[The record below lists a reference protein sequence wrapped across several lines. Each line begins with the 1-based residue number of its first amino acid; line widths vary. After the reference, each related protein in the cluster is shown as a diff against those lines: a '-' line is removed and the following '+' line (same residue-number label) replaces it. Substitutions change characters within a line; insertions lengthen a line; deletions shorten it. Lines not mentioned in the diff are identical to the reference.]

1 MSNTKIDFINI
12 FSIIKAADLRTL
24 FNINKSDIIYIPFHT
39 MVHDVRYTSVLL
51 NCNELSFPRL
61 QIIFNTVEQ
70 IELTKKY
77 KTSTKSPIN
86 WKYFENND

>member
-1 MSNTKIDFINI
+1 M
-12 FSIIKAADLRTL
+12 
-24 FNINKSDIIYIPFHT
+24 NINKYNIIYITFHT
-39 MVHDVRYTSVLL
+39 AVNDVRNTSALL
-51 NCNELSFPRL
+51 NCNEFSLPSL
-61 QIIFNTVEQ
+61 QIIFNTIGQ